1 MSPTTAFNGS
11 HLTVVDLLLPRCLLA
26 RPCMIMMSS
35 IIRVKENPEEKIMKE
50 IVLMVT
56 CGGAAATDDLRR
68 KTTVLYRQIDAGQQ
82 VVTHSKRSHSASMFK
97 LLK

>member
-1 MSPTTAFNGS
+1 
-11 HLTVVDLLLPRCLLA
+11 
-26 RPCMIMMSS
+26 
-35 IIRVKENPEEKIMKE
+35 MKE

-82 VVTHSKRSHSASMFK
+82 VVTHSKRSHRASMFK

>member
-1 MSPTTAFNGS
+1 M
-11 HLTVVDLLLPRCLLA
+11 
-26 RPCMIMMSS
+26 MMSTNIKS
-35 IIRVKENPEEKIMKE
+35 EGQSGGEKMKE
-50 IVLMVT
+50 IVLMMT

>member
-11 HLTVVDLLLPRCLLA
+11 HLTVVNLLIPHCLLA

-35 IIRVKENPEEKIMKE
+35 IIRVKDNPEEKIMKE
-50 IVLMVT
+50 IVLMMT

-82 VVTHSKRSHSASMFK
+82 VATNSKRSHRASMFK

>member
-1 MSPTTAFNGS
+1 
-11 HLTVVDLLLPRCLLA
+11 
-26 RPCMIMMSS
+26 
-35 IIRVKENPEEKIMKE
+35 MKE

-68 KTTVLYRQIDAGQQ
+68 MTTVLYRQIDAGQQ
-82 VVTHSKRSHSASMFK
+82 VATHSKRSHHASMFK